1 MEENHKIYKRKFN
14 DAECMKEMANLRNNK
29 TGLSHGTIYIS
40 TKEGNHGPRI
50 KFYRDSPGVNK
61 SASINISKNPEVVED
76 SIHITGQEQ
85 KEVFEFV
92 KLNYNKLI
100 DFWNNGNSWYS
111 DEVDSFIKS
120 LEKIQRN

>member
-1 MEENHKIYKRKFN
+1 LEKLHEPYKKRFSN
-14 DAECMKEMANLRNNK
+14 VDCIKEMANLRSNK

-40 TKEGNHGPRI
+40 TKEGNHGPRV
-50 KFYRDSPGVNK
+50 KFYRDRPGVNK
-61 SASINISKNPEVVED
+61 SVSINISKNPKVVED
-76 SIHITGQEQ
+76 SINITAQEQ

-111 DEVDSFIKS
+111 DEVDIFLKN
-120 LEKIQRN
+120 LEKI